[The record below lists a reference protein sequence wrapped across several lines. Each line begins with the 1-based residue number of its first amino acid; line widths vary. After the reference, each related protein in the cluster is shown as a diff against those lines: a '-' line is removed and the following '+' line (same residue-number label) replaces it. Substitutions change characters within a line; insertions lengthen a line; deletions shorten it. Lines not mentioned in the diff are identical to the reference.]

1 MNKRD
6 QLGFTIL
13 ELMFTVAIAA
23 VIVGIGIPNMQTV
36 IWNNRTATQVNELVS
51 ALNLARSEAVA
62 QGVDV
67 YIIPNVGNDWTTGW
81 RVMADS
87 DDDRVY
93 AEAADQTIRLFD
105 PVRDMAFPA
114 APNQV
119 VFRPTGEASDTAT
132 YVMLPDK
139 CSTVNRQRRLTIA
152 LAGFVEL
159 ARENCP

>member
-93 AEAADQTIRLFD
+93 AD
-105 PVRDMAFPA
+105 PAV
-114 APNQV
+114 
-119 VFRPTGEASDTAT
+119 
-132 YVMLPDK
+132 
-139 CSTVNRQRRLTIA
+139 
-152 LAGFVEL
+152 
-159 ARENCP
+159 